1 MWKACEEHLNSS
13 QLGHPCCEA
22 SLPAT
27 APPTFFFLIKVKN
40 SLKKKHCRIHGNPA
54 YILNSTG
61 CTKILSNYSD
71 GSQF

>member
-40 SLKKKHCRIHGNPA
+40 NKKKKTLQNTRKSCIH
-54 YILNSTG
+54 L
-61 CTKILSNYSD
+61 KFHWMHKD
-71 GSQF
+71 FK

>member
-40 SLKKKHCRIHGNPA
+40 NKKKNTA
-54 YILNSTG
+54 EYTEILHTS
-61 CTKILSNYSD
+61 
-71 GSQF
+71 